1 MLPLVWQVVVLA
13 VAGISGYICVQQVRS
28 GSMDAVGAVLTWL
41 FLGLGAAEAAYFAAH
56 WLLAF
61 VGLIWLAVAI
71 NAGASGL
78 RRGT

>member
-1 MLPLVWQVVVLA
+1 
-13 VAGISGYICVQQVRS
+13 
-28 GSMDAVGAVLTWL
+28 MDAVGAVLTWL